1 MLSPSCAT
9 NQRRLRCVQR
19 FLLARFGWPRTGKR
33 ARKVADAIDYIG
45 RRVLTDEKH
54 LLHSIHPQ
62 PTNNDS
68 STIKFTPLASLRL
81 RWLPPAIVGSST
93 RPPPL
98 LAQREVTRH
107 HVLVSRLGF
116 SDQGLGATQPW
127 AKSRANNR
135 PGIETRMRFSGK
147 HDR

>member
-1 MLSPSCAT
+1 M
-9 NQRRLRCVQR
+9 
-19 FLLARFGWPRTGKR
+19 
-33 ARKVADAIDYIG
+33 
-45 RRVLTDEKH
+45 LTDEKH

-68 STIKFTPLASLRL
+68 ATMNSTPLASLRL

-93 RPPPL
+93 RPPPA

-116 SDQGLGATQPW
+116 SAPGLGTTQPW
-127 AKSRANNR
+127 AKSRAHNR
-135 PGIETRMRFSGK
+135 PGTETRMRFANTIGK
-147 HDR
+147 VSYEPTPLQSSCADISTWTDIEQTLDPYPTRRLDHLL